1 MTTKDRI
8 LNAAE
13 RLFARDGIEATS
25 LRTITAEAGVN
36 LAAVNYHFQS
46 KDALVTAVIMRRV
59 GPVNEQRLALLE
71 ACERE
76 AGDGPLPLERVMD
89 AFVRPVVEIYGSR
102 AREFAPM
109 LGRLYTEPSE
119 YLEKIFESKIEPVA
133 ERFIQAYQRALP
145 GLPRNELVWRLHFSM
160 GAIGHTLAAS
170 HILRMLSDGQCD
182 PSDVEG
188 TVKRLEAFMLAGL
201 TAPVAEV
208 EHHAMH

>member
-8 LNAAE
+8 LDAAE

-46 KDALVTAVIMRRV
+46 KDALVIAVISRRI

-76 AGDGPLPLERVMD
+76 AGDGPLPLEGVLD
-89 AFVRPVVEIYGSR
+89 AFVRPVVEIFSTR

-109 LGRLYTEPSE
+109 MGRLYTEPSE
-119 YLEKIFESKIEPVA
+119 LLEKLYKSEIEPVA
-133 ERFIQAYQRALP
+133 ERFLQAYERALP
-145 GLPRNELVWRLHFSM
+145 GLPREELVWRLHFSM

-170 HILRMLSDGQCD
+170 HVLRLLSKGRCD

-188 TVKRLEAFMLAGL
+188 TLKRLEAFMIAGL
-201 TAPVAEV
+201 TAPLAEV

>member
-109 LGRLYTEPSE
+109 MGRLYTEPSE
-119 YLEKIFESKIEPVA
+119 YLERIYKHKIEPVA
-133 ERFIQAYQRALP
+133 ERFVRAYERALP
-145 GLPRNELVWRLHFSM
+145 GLPRNELLWRLHFSM

-188 TVKRLEAFMLAGL
+188 TVKRLETFILAGL